1 MKAVCWHD
9 VITCGDGYDVVQA
22 DELDVISDKTD
33 TNANGSCEKVV
44 RRAPRP
50 NEGVEPNGQREPK
63 EPKDS

>member
-1 MKAVCWHD
+1 
-9 VITCGDGYDVVQA
+9 
-22 DELDVISDKTD
+22 
-33 TNANGSCEKVV
+33 V